1 MRAPCVPWPGK
12 ITAMAK
18 PGVSS
23 PDSPG
28 IRGSDHNPADR
39 VTYGT
44 PKVRQ
49 LRVTFHRNVWGV
61 YVAYRVEEL
70 AAAAGVSVELLR
82 SYQTKGLVDPPRR
95 DGRVALYDDRHLERL
110 RTIKELKDKGYSLKA
125 IAGLLTRQ
133 HGDAQR
139 TVPPLPSVGDDE
151 HLAPQEL
158 ADRTRVP
165 LAVLRSLEA
174 SGVIR
179 ARQGSGG
186 PYYTGADVRAVRMLL
201 SLLGVGLPME
211 EFMQLAR
218 LQISTM
224 QEVAAGAVQLYS
236 KYVVEPLRAAGLDPH
251 EEGER
256 AEAAFGLLVQAATS
270 LVAYGFERM
279 LRNAWAAEKSGEVS
293 EAWR

>member
-1 MRAPCVPWPGK
+1 LE
-12 ITAMAK
+12 
-18 PGVSS
+18 VS
-23 PDSPG
+23 
-28 IRGSDHNPADR
+28 
-39 VTYGT
+39 
-44 PKVRQ
+44 
-49 LRVTFHRNVWGV
+49 
-61 YVAYRVEEL
+61 VAYRVDEL
-70 AAAAGVSVELLR
+70 AATAGVSVELLR
-82 SYQTKGLVDPPRR
+82 SYQTKGLIDPPRR
-95 DGRVALYDDRHLERL
+95 DGRVALYDDRHLDRL

-133 HGDAQR
+133 QGDAQR
-139 TVPPLPSVGDDE
+139 TVPPLPPLTDEE

-186 PYYTGADVRAVRMLL
+186 AYYTGADVRAVRMLL

-236 KYVVEPLRAAGLDPH
+236 KYVVEPLQAAGLDPH
-251 EEGER
+251 EESER

-279 LRNAWAAEKSGEVS
+279 LRNAWAAEKSGGSASAGHANME
-293 EAWR
+293 EAVFRFDKSSYRN

>member
-1 MRAPCVPWPGK
+1 M
-12 ITAMAK
+12 
-18 PGVSS
+18 
-23 PDSPG
+23 
-28 IRGSDHNPADR
+28 
-39 VTYGT
+39 
-44 PKVRQ
+44 
-49 LRVTFHRNVWGV
+49 
-61 YVAYRVEEL
+61 AYRVEEL
-70 AAAAGVSVELLR
+70 AAAASVSVELLR
-82 SYQTKGLVDPPRR
+82 SYQTKGLIDPPRR

-125 IAGLLTRQ
+125 IAGLLTRH
-133 HGDAQR
+133 HGDNQR
-139 TVPPLPSVGDDE
+139 TVPPLPPVSDEE

-158 ADRTRVP
+158 ADRTRMP

-186 PYYTGADVRAVRMLL
+186 PFYTGADVRAVRMLL

-224 QEVAAGAVQLYS
+224 QEVAGGAVQLYS
-236 KYVVEPLRAAGLDPH
+236 KYVVEPLQAAGLDPH
-251 EEGER
+251 EESER

-279 LRNAWAAEKSGEVS
+279 LRNAWAAEKSGHAGAARNANME
-293 EAWR
+293 EALFRLDKSSHRN

>member
-1 MRAPCVPWPGK
+1 VLRFIERILGVP
-12 ITAMAK
+12 
-18 PGVSS
+18 
-23 PDSPG
+23 
-28 IRGSDHNPADR
+28 
-39 VTYGT
+39 
-44 PKVRQ
+44 
-49 LRVTFHRNVWGV
+49 
-61 YVAYRVEEL
+61 VAYRVEEL

-82 SYQTKGLVDPPRR
+82 SYQTKGLIDPPRR
-95 DGRVALYDDRHLERL
+95 DGRVALYDGRHLERL
-110 RTIKELKDKGYSLKA
+110 RTIRELKTKGYSLKA

-133 HGDAQR
+133 HGDSQR
-139 TVPPLPSVGDDE
+139 TVPPLPPVSDEE

-186 PYYTGADVRAVRMLL
+186 AYYTGADVRAVRMLL

-279 LRNAWAAEKSGEVS
+279 LRNAWAAEKSGTLDANMEQ
-293 EAWR
+293 AIR

>member
-1 MRAPCVPWPGK
+1 MP
-12 ITAMAK
+12 
-18 PGVSS
+18 
-23 PDSPG
+23 
-28 IRGSDHNPADR
+28 
-39 VTYGT
+39 
-44 PKVRQ
+44 
-49 LRVTFHRNVWGV
+49 
-61 YVAYRVEEL
+61 VAYRVDEL
-70 AAAAGVSVELLR
+70 AAVAGVSVELLR
-82 SYQTKGLVDPPRR
+82 SYQTKGLLDPPRR
-95 DGRVALYDDRHLERL
+95 EGRVALYDDRHLERI
-110 RTIKELKDKGYSLKA
+110 RTIKELKAKGYSLKA

-139 TVPPLPSVGDDE
+139 TVPLLPPVGDDE

-179 ARQGSGG
+179 ARQGSSGA
-186 PYYTGADVRAVRMLL
+186 YYTGADVRAVRMLL

-224 QEVAAGAVQLYS
+224 QEVAGGAVQLYS
-236 KYVVEPLRAAGLDPH
+236 KYVVEPLRASGLDPH

-279 LRNAWAAEKSGEVS
+279 LRNAWAAEKSAGAVR
-293 EAWR
+293 AGNGNL

>member
-1 MRAPCVPWPGK
+1 M
-12 ITAMAK
+12 
-18 PGVSS
+18 
-23 PDSPG
+23 
-28 IRGSDHNPADR
+28 
-39 VTYGT
+39 
-44 PKVRQ
+44 
-49 LRVTFHRNVWGV
+49 
-61 YVAYRVEEL
+61 AYRVEEL
-70 AAAAGVSVELLR
+70 AAAAGVTVELLR

-110 RTIKELKDKGYSLKA
+110 RSIKELKDRGYSLKA
-125 IAGLLTRQ
+125 IAGLLSRQ
-133 HGDAQR
+133 QSDSQR
-139 TVPPLPSVGDDE
+139 SVPSLPPVSDDD

-186 PYYTGADVRAVRMLL
+186 AYYTGADVRAVRMLL

-279 LRNAWAAEKSGEVS
+279 LRNAWAAEKTGASDANME
-293 EAWR
+293 EALFRLDKSFHRN

>member
-1 MRAPCVPWPGK
+1 M
-12 ITAMAK
+12 
-18 PGVSS
+18 
-23 PDSPG
+23 
-28 IRGSDHNPADR
+28 
-39 VTYGT
+39 
-44 PKVRQ
+44 
-49 LRVTFHRNVWGV
+49 
-61 YVAYRVEEL
+61 AYRVEEL
-70 AAAAGVSVELLR
+70 AAAAGVSVELVR
-82 SYQTKGLVDPPRR
+82 SYQTKGLLDPPRR

-110 RTIKELKDKGYSLKA
+110 HAIRDLKAKGYSLKA
-125 IAGLLTRQ
+125 IAGLVHRHQ
-133 HGDAQR
+133 ADAQR
-139 TVPPLPSVGDDE
+139 TMPPLPPVADDDR
-151 HLAPQEL
+151 LAPQEL

-179 ARQGSGG
+179 ARQGTGG

-211 EFMQLAR
+211 EFMGLAR
-218 LQISTM
+218 LQIGTM
-224 QEVAAGAVQLYS
+224 QEVAAGAVGLYT

-279 LRNAWAAEKSGEVS
+279 LRNAWAEEKAGSSKTGNMEDAMFRFDKS
-293 EAWR
+293 PHKN

>member
-1 MRAPCVPWPGK
+1 MTQDEVLDHSPSNSVGVTGIIFNLLEEAVTRRFGAGAW
-12 ITAMAK
+12 AEMLAK
-18 PGVSS
+18 VDVGGYLPFDRY
-23 PDSPG
+23 PDDDLFRLLAVLP
-28 IRGSDHNPADR
+28 
-39 VTYGT
+39 
-44 PKVRQ
+44 
-49 LRVTFHRNVWGV
+49 
-61 YVAYRVEEL
+61 VAAEMDAE
-70 AAAAGVSVELLR
+70 
-82 SYQTKGLVDPPRR
+82 
-95 DGRVALYDDRHLERL
+95 ERL
-110 RTIKELKDKGYSLKA
+110 RAIRELKDKGYSLKA

-133 HGDAQR
+133 HADAQR
-139 TVPPLPSVGDDE
+139 SVPPLPPAADDE

-186 PYYTGADVRAVRMLL
+186 AYYTGADVRAVKMLL

-218 LQISTM
+218 LQIATM
-224 QEVAAGAVQLYS
+224 QEVAGGAVQLYT

-279 LRNAWAAEKSGEVS
+279 LRNAWAAEKAG
-293 EAWR
+293 AA